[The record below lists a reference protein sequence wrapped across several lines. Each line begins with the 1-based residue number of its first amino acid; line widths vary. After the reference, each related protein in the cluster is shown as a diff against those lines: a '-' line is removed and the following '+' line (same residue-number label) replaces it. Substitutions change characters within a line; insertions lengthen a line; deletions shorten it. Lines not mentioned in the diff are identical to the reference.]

1 MLNTIYEVLKFAKN
15 QILQENI
22 NSLYAEVIE
31 EFACWL
37 KNYCTN
43 EEIAENQKLKNNK
56 IYNINK
62 PEDYATAV
70 VEYIAGMTDNKAIDT
85 YNKIISF

>member
-1 MLNTIYEVLKFAKN
+1 MPK
-15 QILQENI
+15 
-22 NSLYAEVIE
+22 S
-31 EFACWL
+31 
-37 KNYCTN
+37 
-43 EEIAENQKLKNNK
+43 ENQKLKNNK